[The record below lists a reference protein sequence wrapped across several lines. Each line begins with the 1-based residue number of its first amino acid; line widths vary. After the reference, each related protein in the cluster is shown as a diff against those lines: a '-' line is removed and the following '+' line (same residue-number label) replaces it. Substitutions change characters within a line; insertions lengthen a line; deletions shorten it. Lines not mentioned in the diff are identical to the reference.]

1 MKLISRIIRGFMGL
15 DLIPILLVL
24 ALLKRLVHLR
34 ICIIGAQRF
43 GHLSLEP
50 EVHLCLTQ
58 LEKKAAWPWQITLW
72 SFGRPSIQS
81 NRELAKL
88 WRSEVR
94 LSPGRLVGAL
104 NLAGEFLS
112 RLVLRVNRNGGTSRP
127 RSTAGG

>member
-1 MKLISRIIRGFMGL
+1 MGL
-15 DLIPILLVL
+15 GLIPILLVM
-24 ALLKRLVHLR
+24 ALLKRPVHLR

-81 NRELAKL
+81 NRELTKL

-104 NLAGEFLS
+104 NLAGEFVP
-112 RLVLRVNRNGGTSRP
+112 RLALKVSTNGVAS
-127 RSTAGG
+127 

>member
-1 MKLISRIIRGFMGL
+1 MKLILRILRGFVGL
-15 DLIPILLVL
+15 GFIPILLVL

-72 SFGRPSIQS
+72 SLGRPLIWF

-88 WRSEVR
+88 
-94 LSPGRLVGAL
+94 
-104 NLAGEFLS
+104 
-112 RLVLRVNRNGGTSRP
+112 
-127 RSTAGG
+127 